1 MPRFRLRW
9 CRGTNNILAVREI
22 IRPYRAE
29 LAFFCVS
36 GCEEHRTFSDAPP
49 ALSGQECLL
58 HTDCSCTGRSTRSS
72 IRNWFD
78 PFGFVVYLWGCRFPL
93 RVARGRGAEFFP
105 FMDKKRIL
113 ASVVVFF
120 ILAILVY
127 LQYRHWRTFDWG
139 TFWSQTH
146 RIKKIH
152 VLHGIALI
160 YLAYGMRAWRWK
172 IFLKPVRPKTRT
184 IDLVSPTL
192 VGFTGL
198 ALLGRAGEFIR
209 PYLIARRTD
218 LPVSSQLAVW
228 GVERIFDIGA
238 FTVLMLLAIFLPS
251 ALPSIPHPEY
261 YLRFRELGFLLTA
274 AVAATTVAA
283 IVIRRNGERVA
294 VWVEQRSSHLS
305 SNLGHKMAQKVREFG
320 MGLNTIHGPFSLLW
334 LSLVSVGMWYLIA
347 LAYQEVTHSYG
358 VDALAIPV
366 SQLLILMFSSML
378 GSMLQLPAVGGG
390 SQMATIATLSSV
402 FDVPPELAASC
413 GILLWLVT
421 FAAVVP
427 AGLLLAHRERLS
439 LRKLSVESHR
449 TE

>member
-1 MPRFRLRW
+1 
-9 CRGTNNILAVREI
+9 
-22 IRPYRAE
+22 
-29 LAFFCVS
+29 
-36 GCEEHRTFSDAPP
+36 
-49 ALSGQECLL
+49 
-58 HTDCSCTGRSTRSS
+58 
-72 IRNWFD
+72 
-78 PFGFVVYLWGCRFPL
+78 
-93 RVARGRGAEFFP
+93 
-105 FMDKKRIL
+105 MDKKRVLASAVVFLIL
-113 ASVVVFF
+113 AALF
-120 ILAILVY
+120 Y

-160 YLAYGMRAWRWK
+160 YLGYVMRAWRWK
-172 IFLKPVRPKTRT
+172 IFLKPVRPKART
-184 IDLVSPTL
+184 LDMVSPTL

-218 LPVSSQLAVW
+218 LPVSSQVAVW

-261 YLRFRELGFLLTA
+261 YLRFRELGFGLTA
-274 AVAATTVAA
+274 AVAVTTIMAV
-283 IVIRRNGERVA
+283 VIRRNGERVA
-294 VWVEQRSSHLS
+294 VWVEGRFSHLS
-305 SNLGHKMAQKVREFG
+305 SHVGPRNVGHKLAQKVREFG
-320 MGLNTIHGPFSLLW
+320 LGLNTIDGPLSFISLT
-334 LSLVSVGMWYLIA
+334 LVSVGMWYVIA

-366 SQLLILMFSSML
+366 SQLLIVMFASML

-402 FDVPPELAASC
+402 FDVPAELAASC

-427 AGLLLAHRERLS
+427 LGLILAHHERLS
-439 LRKLSVESHR
+439 LRKLSAESHAAEEAEMER
-449 TE
+449 PPVT

>member
-1 MPRFRLRW
+1 
-9 CRGTNNILAVREI
+9 
-22 IRPYRAE
+22 
-29 LAFFCVS
+29 
-36 GCEEHRTFSDAPP
+36 
-49 ALSGQECLL
+49 
-58 HTDCSCTGRSTRSS
+58 
-72 IRNWFD
+72 
-78 PFGFVVYLWGCRFPL
+78 
-93 RVARGRGAEFFP
+93 
-105 FMDKKRIL
+105 MDKKRVLASAIVFLIL
-113 ASVVVFF
+113 AV
-120 ILAILVY
+120 LVY

-146 RIKKIH
+146 RINKVH

-160 YLAYGMRAWRWK
+160 YLGYIMRAWRWK
-172 IFLKPVRPKTRT
+172 IFLKPVRPKTKVL
-184 IDLVSPTL
+184 DMVSPTL

-218 LPVSSQLAVW
+218 LPFSSQLAVW
-228 GVERIFDIGA
+228 GVERIFDLGA
-238 FTVLMLLAIFLPS
+238 FTVLMMLAIFLPS

-261 YLRFRELGFLLTA
+261 YVRFRELGFVLTA
-274 AVAATTVAA
+274 LVAGTTVAA
-283 IVIRRNGERVA
+283 VVIGRNGDKAAR
-294 VWVEQRSSHLS
+294 WVEQRFAHLS
-305 SNLGHKMAQKVREFG
+305 SNFGHKLGQKVREFG
-320 MGLNTIHGPFSLLW
+320 MGLNTIHGPLSLLW
-334 LSLVSVGMWYLIA
+334 LTLVSVGMWYVIA
-347 LAYQEVTHSYG
+347 LSYQEVTHSYG

-427 AGLLLAHRERLS
+427 VGLLLSHRERLS
-439 LRKLSVESHR
+439 LRKLSVESHQAEEAALDDR
-449 TE
+449 KPEQ